1 MVVIR
6 GALNL
11 LKSSSTADT
20 PYFIVTLDAKGILA
34 KMKNDIYFLSLD
46 KVDTKNPIASGDFFL
61 GGLVKYITLGEEPL
75 ITLKKAIS
83 YATANVLNW
92 YPELKTEQLQQIYN
106 AIKVEKF

>member
-20 PYFIVTLDAKGILA
+20 PYFIVTLGAKGILA

-92 YPELKTEQLQQIYN
+92 
-106 AIKVEKF
+106 